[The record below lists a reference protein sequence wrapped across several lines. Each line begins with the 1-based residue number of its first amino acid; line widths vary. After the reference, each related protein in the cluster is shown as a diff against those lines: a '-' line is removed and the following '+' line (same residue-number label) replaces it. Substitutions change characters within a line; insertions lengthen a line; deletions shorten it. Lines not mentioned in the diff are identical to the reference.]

1 MFYFNI
7 AVAAPPPMGGFVTPM
22 AQMGPPMGMQV
33 KHPGD
38 GPSEDEPSNKKMR
51 NEDSLIPEEVFLSRN
66 PVKILRNFYNPG
78 LYFFFVESCRD
89 QDCYSNDAREGRMEV
104 DWTDA
109 DLKCASGGKRVFYQI
124 ENTGRDE
131 YAAS

>member
-1 MFYFNI
+1 
-7 AVAAPPPMGGFVTPM
+7 MGGFVTPM

-78 LYFFFVESCRD
+78 LYFF
-89 QDCYSNDAREGRMEV
+89 
-104 DWTDA
+104 
-109 DLKCASGGKRVFYQI
+109 L
-124 ENTGRDE
+124 
-131 YAAS
+131 

>member
-1 MFYFNI
+1 
-7 AVAAPPPMGGFVTPM
+7 
-22 AQMGPPMGMQV
+22 
-33 KHPGD
+33 
-38 GPSEDEPSNKKMR
+38 
-51 NEDSLIPEEVFLSRN
+51 
-66 PVKILRNFYNPG
+66 
-78 LYFFFVESCRD
+78 
-89 QDCYSNDAREGRMEV
+89 MEV